1 MDEVKKILGIDY
13 GEKRIGT
20 AIGFLDGKISIPQ
33 EVVENKNFD
42 FVLGEINRIIKEE
55 DIDLIIV
62 GLPISLSGE
71 AKSDQLKQTKIFIN
85 KLKDSIS
92 LEVVEEDERLSSKE
106 AGNLLLGS
114 KGGKRDDVAAMLILQ
129 SYMNRIN
136 L

>member
-1 MDEVKKILGIDY
+1 MNKIKKILGIDY
-13 GEKRIGT
+13 GGKRIGT

-33 EVVENKNFD
+33 EVIENKNFD
-42 FVLGEINRIIKEE
+42 FVLGEIKRIVKEE

-71 AKSDQLKQTKIFIN
+71 KKSDQLKQTKIFID
-85 KLKDSIS
+85 KLKKDIN
-92 LEVVEEDERLSSKE
+92 LKVVEEDERLSSKE

-129 SYMNRIN
+129 SYMNKAT